1 MYVKNVPYVKN
12 PKTLI
17 LSTFPGT
24 IKTGEEGIEPP
35 LTVLETAALP
45 LYYSPELAFIAKIDY
60 SIPIFISQV
69 FFLQNSFRITKD
81 PVLSED
87 IDVYKEWAYN
97 MEREVVL
104 FARSA
109 TAGGRAS
116 FCMA

>member
-1 MYVKNVPYVKN
+1 MYVKKRSICEKPENIDSINISGYN
-12 PKTLI
+12 
-17 LSTFPGT
+17 
-24 IKTGEEGIEPP
+24 KTGEEGIEPP

-45 LYYSPELAFIAKIDY
+45 LYYSPVPAFIAEIDY

>member
-1 MYVKNVPYVKN
+1 VKN

-45 LYYSPELAFIAKIDY
+45 LYYSPVPAFIAEIDY

-104 FARSA
+104 FARSV